1 MDKKDYISAV
11 GRRKRAI
18 ARVRLNTV
26 GENKG
31 SITVNGKPADEYFK
45 SLVNAKALIAEVF
58 HCTNTSAKFVTTIIV
73 SGSGTNGQLGAV
85 TLGIA
90 RALVKFDPKLKAI
103 LRKKGF
109 MTRDPREVERKKP
122 GLPKA
127 RKQKSSPKR

>member
-1 MDKKDYISAV
+1 MENKDYISAV

-18 ARVRLNTV
+18 ARIRLYST

-45 SLVNAKALIAEVF
+45 SAVNAKSLIAEVF
-58 HCTNTSAKFVTTIIV
+58 HCTNTANKFATTILV
-73 SGSGTNGQLGAV
+73 EGSGVSGQLGAV

-90 RALVKFDPKLKAI
+90 RALVKFDPKFKAI
-103 LRKKGF
+103 LRKKGY